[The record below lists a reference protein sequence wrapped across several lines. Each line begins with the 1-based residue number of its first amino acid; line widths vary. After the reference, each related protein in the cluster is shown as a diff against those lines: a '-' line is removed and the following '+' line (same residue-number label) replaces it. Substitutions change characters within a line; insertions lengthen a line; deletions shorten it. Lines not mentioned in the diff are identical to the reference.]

1 MGSAL
6 LVMDFQA
13 GFLDLFDDPSGVVDR
28 TAAVL
33 AAAREAGRAVV
44 HLRVAFPPGGSPV
57 PAANRMFGQ
66 QFRGRMIEGSADV
79 AVPEALAPRAGE
91 PVVTRRRTGPFA
103 GSDLAPVLRG
113 LGVDA
118 LVLAG
123 VAAGGVVASTVCAA
137 ADEDLALNVL
147 SDAVD
152 DPDPGLHAALVGS
165 LFPQHA
171 RVVTSGE
178 HLASG
183 S

>member
-1 MGSAL
+1 VGSAL

-28 TAAVL
+28 AAAVL
-33 AAAREAGRAVV
+33 AATREAGRPVV
-44 HLRVAFPPGGSPV
+44 HLRVAFPSHGPPV

-66 QFRGRMIEGSADV
+66 QFRGRMVEGSDDV
-79 AVPEALAPRAGE
+79 AVPDALAPRAGE

-113 LGVDA
+113 LGVDT
-118 LVLAG
+118 LVLSG
-123 VAAGGVVASTVCAA
+123 VSTGGVVASTVCAA
-137 ADEDLALNVL
+137 ADEDLTLTVL

-171 RVVTSGE
+171 RVVTSAE
-178 HLASG
+178 HLTPG
-183 S
+183 C